1 MAPRKKTS
9 VAVNSLEKAENPVEK
24 RKLSPEEIAAICAE
38 VADDRKA
45 SNIVRL
51 KTGDLTAVAEYLI
64 LCTGTSEPHL
74 SAISE
79 RIQRELRNNYAV
91 RALHV
96 DGQPQSHWMILDYGS
111 VMVHIMT
118 EELRGLYQLESLWGD
133 APRVDAIKKITAAAK
148 KVRKPAKGVSEK
160 ES

>member
-1 MAPRKKTS
+1 MATKKT
-9 VAVNSLEKAENPVEK
+9 AEAETAKPAEK
-24 RKLSPEEIAAICAE
+24 RKLTPEEIAALCAE

-51 KTGDLTAVAEYLI
+51 KTGDLTVVAEYLI

-74 SAISE
+74 GAISE
-79 RIQRELRNNYAV
+79 RIQRELRNNYGL
-91 RALHV
+91 RALHA
-96 DGQPQSHWMILDYGS
+96 DGKPQSHWMILDYGS

-118 EELRGLYQLESLWGD
+118 EETRELYQLESLWGD

-148 KVRKPAKGVSEK
+148 KAKPPRKKAE
-160 ES
+160 

>member
-9 VAVNSLEKAENPVEK
+9 EAEKPVEK
-24 RKLSPEEIAAICAE
+24 RKLAPEEIAAICAE

-51 KTGDLTAVAEYLI
+51 KTGDLMTAVADYLI

-74 SAISE
+74 GAISE
-79 RIQRELRNNYAV
+79 RIQRELRNNFAT
-91 RALHV
+91 RAIHV
-96 DGQPQSHWMILDYGS
+96 DGKPQSHWVILDYGT

-118 EELRGLYQLESLWGD
+118 EEVRSLYQLESLWGD
-133 APRVDAIKKITAAAK
+133 APRLDAIKKITAAAK
-148 KVRKPAKGVSEK
+148 KVRKSAKDASEK